1 MPDWSQLKSFVRQNN
16 SQAHLAICN
25 TDIFD
30 DTVTNGVYGF
40 PHSGTSR
47 MKSYW
52 RALAS
57 MYNIG
62 LNDLIFLYRTNG
74 DVDGCKQIHGP
85 FKIYERRDIPAIYYD
100 LESDDFPL
108 FIGSNTDCK
117 VRFMF
122 ENMSDEVISN
132 TDNFELVKRF
142 ETRDIWGYRHPA
154 VMNIGAARKKS
165 VTSFTTSQT
174 LVMLDLLED
183 FGIHRRDLTYNSLP
197 EKDRINYYDNITV
210 DYYHYHLDDD
220 FILNNYTD
228 DEAFYYSHIIRAFKL
243 DNCPYR
249 SNLME
254 DFWNVNNQML
264 EKQGITSF
272 ADITVN
278 VLLETV
284 VTVHL
289 QDELDVVTTN
299 ADDSAL
305 MFFEFKK
312 DYITESSVRQ
322 AENYIDLLS
331 VIFPQKKL
339 FANVVG
345 CGLENDTITVN
356 PRYSDKIKLVE
367 FDVVNETPLQI
378 SFSDAR
384 NP

>member
-1 MPDWSQLKSFVRQNN
+1 MTNWKKIKFFVKKNN

-25 TDIFD
+25 SDMFD

-52 RALAS
+52 RSLAS

-62 LNDLIFLYRTNG
+62 SSDLIFLYRTNG
-74 DVDGCKQIHGP
+74 NVEGCKQIHGP
-85 FKIYERRDIPAIYYD
+85 FKIHERKGIPSIYYD
-100 LESDDFPL
+100 LESSDFPL
-108 FIGSNTDCK
+108 FIKDITDCK

-122 ENMSDEVISN
+122 EKMSEEVISIS
-132 TDNFELVKRF
+132 DNFELIKKF

-174 LVMLDLLED
+174 LIMLDLLEN
-183 FGIHRRDLTYNSLP
+183 FGICQRNLTYNSLP
-197 EKDRINYYDNITV
+197 DKKRINYYDNLTV
-210 DYYHYHLDDD
+210 DYYHYHLDDE

-228 DEAFYYSHIIRAFKL
+228 DEAFYYSHIIRALKL
-243 DNCPYR
+243 NSCPYR
-249 SNLME
+249 SDLMA
-254 DFWNVNNQML
+254 DFWNVNSKML
-264 EKQGITSF
+264 EKHNITSF

-299 ADDSAL
+299 VDDSAL

-331 VIFPQKKL
+331 VIFPSKKL
-339 FANVVG
+339 FANVIG
-345 CGLENDTITVN
+345 CGLDNETVAVR
-356 PRYSDKIKLVE
+356 PRFTDQIKLLQ
-367 FDVVNETPLQI
+367 FDVVRETPLQI
-378 SFSDAR
+378 KFSEAA
-384 NP
+384 